1 MKWLQFDNIETAN
14 YYCIADLCPL
24 FEGQKRLS
32 SKLVRSKTPACTLVR
47 FCPKSPF
54 SHFGTREV
62 CPALIYILCLPP
74 LFNHFLP
81 NPRELWYTLSTFY
94 PQNPRELWYVLRF
107 LRV

>member
-81 NPRELWYTLSTFY
+81 IKIIMVELKGVEPLTSSQ
-94 PQNPRELWYVLRF
+94 PAKRSPS
-107 LRV
+107 